1 MILKSFQL
9 NNLDINKGNNFILF
23 YGENKGFKEEET
35 KKIIE
40 KNKDRT
46 VQTFDE
52 KEILDKIE
60 MFYETV
66 YSKSLFEEKKI
77 IRINRTTDKLFSV
90 IETLLNK
97 DFSDITIIFNSDSLE
112 KKSKIRSIFEKN
124 KKMLCI
130 PFYPDNQQTL
140 SKIAQNFISKNNIK
154 ISYENINI
162 ITDKCNGDRGILK
175 NELNKIKLFGNN
187 GKIISKENLLALI
200 NLIEN
205 HSMSELADNFF
216 IHNKKK
222 IIKILNENN
231 YSSEDCIAIIRILL
245 IKSKKILNLSKEFE
259 INKDIDLTIASSKPP
274 IFWKDKEIIKEQI
287 YKWNSR
293 SIRQLIYKLSEIE
306 FLLKKNFSN
315 SLSILFDFILNEPYS
330 KINNSI

>member
-124 KKMLCI
+124 K
-130 PFYPDNQQTL
+130 
-140 SKIAQNFISKNNIK
+140 
-154 ISYENINI
+154 SYF
-162 ITDKCNGDRGILK
+162 RF
-175 NELNKIKLFGNN
+175 LF
-187 GKIISKENLLALI
+187 
-200 NLIEN
+200 
-205 HSMSELADNFF
+205 
-216 IHNKKK
+216 
-222 IIKILNENN
+222 
-231 YSSEDCIAIIRILL
+231 
-245 IKSKKILNLSKEFE
+245 
-259 INKDIDLTIASSKPP
+259 
-274 IFWKDKEIIKEQI
+274 
-287 YKWNSR
+287 
-293 SIRQLIYKLSEIE
+293 
-306 FLLKKNFSN
+306 
-315 SLSILFDFILNEPYS
+315 
-330 KINNSI
+330 